1 MLSRHIPYNINRSKN
16 LCQSEKQNSH
26 QRMQNSIT
34 ESMSKTVL
42 WYFQL
47 KELEEI
53 AHHPAHATN
62 RFRPKSGLP
71 LAKLN
76 KNVYIITVGSATPKI
91 NKGWPPTIECI
102 IPQRAV
108 DAKVWTAV
116 RTPSEST
123 RWKLSWI
130 KSSTEFSF
138 GRKTYHIMSYN
149 SFFNSSVF
157 QFLLSDHDQKC

>member
-1 MLSRHIPYNINRSKN
+1 MLSRHIPYNINRSDN
-16 LCQSEKQNSH
+16 FCQSEKQNSH
-26 QRMQNSIT
+26 QRISVKDMNR
-34 ESMSKTVL
+34 VL
-42 WYFQL
+42 CYFQ

-71 LAKLN
+71 LANVN

-91 NKGWPPTIECI
+91 NKGWPPMIECI
-102 IPQRAV
+102 TPQRAV

-116 RTPSEST
+116 RTPSAST

-130 KSSTEFSF
+130 KSLTEFSF
-138 GRKTYHIMSYN
+138 SRNTHPIMSYY
-149 SFFNSSVF
+149 SLFNSSIV
-157 QFLLSDHDQKC
+157 